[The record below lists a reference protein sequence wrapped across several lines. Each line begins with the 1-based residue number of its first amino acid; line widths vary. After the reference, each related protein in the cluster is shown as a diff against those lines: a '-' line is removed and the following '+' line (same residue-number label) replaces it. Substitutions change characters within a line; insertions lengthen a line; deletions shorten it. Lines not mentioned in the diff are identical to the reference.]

1 MHGIMYPTLNFPLGS
16 GSKDSPDQAET
27 HVVEFHGEEAVEFGD
42 VFIWTFGVVAVIG
55 VLGQIIAMF
64 NNNKLRKAS
73 KIEAERIIAEEK
85 ENTQDK

>member
-1 MHGIMYPTLNFPLGS
+1 MVEEDEKGIGCFS
-16 GSKDSPDQAET
+16 AI
-27 HVVEFHGEEAVEFGD
+27 VVALLLSIGIAGGVNYLFGEGAVEFGD
-42 VFIWTFGVVAVIG
+42 VFIWTFGVVVVIG

-85 ENTQDK
+85 ENT